1 MAAARMQP
9 VLRRAGLQFV
19 MVAAAAGAGCT
30 TNLRLDVSDN
40 TRGSAGP
47 APAPASAI
55 VAPPSQQYRSDVLP
69 SNSRPVSRS
78 YDLATSPPRPFEGMR
93 EAEPVRAYE
102 PPPSERP
109 VPIRPAS
116 EPEASPLAPT
126 RGPVSL
132 GWRASSA
139 EPGKLDGNQVV
150 VVKQGD
156 TLYKI
161 SRRYNVPLSEIYHA
175 NSLLSPKLKAG
186 QHLIIPDKG

>member
-1 MAAARMQP
+1 MQP

-19 MVAAAAGAGCT
+19 IVAAAAGAGCT

-47 APAPASAI
+47 APAPTSAI

-69 SNSRPVSRS
+69 SNSRPTSRS
-78 YDLATSPPRPFEGMR
+78 YDMATYPPPRPFEGVR
-93 EAEPVRAYE
+93 EAEPIRAPE
-102 PPPSERP
+102 QPPSERP
-109 VPIRPAS
+109 IPVRPAS
-116 EPEASPLAPT
+116 EAEASPLAPT

-175 NSLLSPKLKAG
+175 NNLLSPKLKAG
-186 QHLIIPDKG
+186 QHLIIPEKG